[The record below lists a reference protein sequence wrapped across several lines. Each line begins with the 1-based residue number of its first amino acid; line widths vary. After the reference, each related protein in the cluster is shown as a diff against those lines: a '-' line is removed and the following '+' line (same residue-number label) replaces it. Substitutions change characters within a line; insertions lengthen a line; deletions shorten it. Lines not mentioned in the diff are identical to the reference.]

1 MEVTITKPE
10 QLAFPFEIFEQELL
24 NPLNGQKMNEI
35 ESYIASLLLEAS
47 SEKPI
52 QIKEIIEAVKANSKK
67 RISERKVKDIIRSLR
82 RNHAFPVLSRKEAP
96 AGYWW
101 CQSIDEMKEF
111 AKLWQSQYF
120 DEMRTLYVMMKHN
133 FPRLAGQM
141 RLSDIPKK

>member
-1 MEVTITKPE
+1 MNTEVK
-10 QLAFPFEIFEQELL
+10 QLAFPFEIFEQELI
-24 NPLNGQKMNEI
+24 NPLNGQQMNDT
-35 ESYIASLLLEAS
+35 ESYIASLLLGAS

-52 QIKEIIEAVKANSKK
+52 KMAEIISACADALGET
-67 RISERKVKDIIRSLR
+67 ISERQVKIIIRNLR
-82 RNHAFPVLSRKEAP
+82 RNHAFPILTRRANP

-111 AKLWQSQYF
+111 ARLWQSQYF

-133 FPRLAGQM
+133 YPKLAGQL